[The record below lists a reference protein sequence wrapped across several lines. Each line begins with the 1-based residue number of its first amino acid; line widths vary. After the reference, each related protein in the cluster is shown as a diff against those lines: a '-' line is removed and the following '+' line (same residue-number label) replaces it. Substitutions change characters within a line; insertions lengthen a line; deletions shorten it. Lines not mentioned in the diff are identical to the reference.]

1 MSRSP
6 RSAHLQM
13 CEDRRQ
19 EQLQRARE
27 KDRLKEMQAKLE
39 RHPLGKLD
47 SLDMPGWLLMY
58 LMWLWIKTYNY
69 HSLGDEHAVTIYL
82 PS

>member
-1 MSRSP
+1 MEMSRSP

-13 CEDRRQ
+13 REDRRQ

-39 RHPLGKLD
+39 RHLGSWAAWIVPPD
-47 SLDMPGWLLMY
+47 S
-58 LMWLWIKTYNY
+58 
-69 HSLGDEHAVTIYL
+69 
-82 PS
+82 